1 MGRWPH
7 AHFEIYASLA
17 EATDAGNVVHTLQLA
32 LPEAICD
39 TVYASDGYAQSLR
52 NQSQISLATDNVF
65 RDGVESQMADVSS
78 DVANGYTVRLTV
90 GVPA

>member
-65 RDGVESQMADVSS
+65 RDGVESQMADV
-78 DVANGYTVRLTV
+78 ANGCTVRLTV